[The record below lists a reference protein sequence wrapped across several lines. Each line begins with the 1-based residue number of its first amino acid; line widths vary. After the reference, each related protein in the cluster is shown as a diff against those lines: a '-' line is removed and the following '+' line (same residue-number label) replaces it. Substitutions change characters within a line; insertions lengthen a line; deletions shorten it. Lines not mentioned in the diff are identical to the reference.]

1 MQVQS
6 MLNSYEEGIQSAQL
20 QCDILEAY
28 NFVLPGLILYME
40 QHAAEAGTKHEE
52 GSSSLRSIVITA
64 DASTSSATNIA
75 HKKSPLRLPSLPS
88 FAPHRQQRP
97 KRFKPR
103 WVDAVS
109 LRDAGLVISKS
120 MFVAHSA
127 PFQLKVCVMQRG
139 RHAHAYIAPVHTR

>member
-1 MQVQS
+1 MSAQMQA

-28 NFVLPGLILYME
+28 NFVLPGLVLYME
-40 QHAAEAGTKHEE
+40 QHAAQPVAKHDDE
-52 GSSSLRSIVITA
+52 STSLRSIAIAA
-64 DASTSSATNIA
+64 DASTSSLTPGA
-75 HKKSPLRLPSLPS
+75 HRRPSLLHLPS
-88 FAPHRQQRP
+88 FSSFAYRRQQQL

-103 WVDAVS
+103 WVDAAS

-127 PFQLKVCVMQRG
+127 PFQLKV
-139 RHAHAYIAPVHTR
+139 